1 MELSTVSSC
10 ILTLHREFAAYTTQR
25 LQELGLSFGLIYFV
39 IYVGKHPDCTPS
51 ELTKDLHL
59 DWGHSQR
66 SLNKLAEDGFLT
78 KEKNGRS
85 YHLKLTQ
92 RGENA
97 FVVCHQVFIDW
108 DAQSLG
114 GLTAQERQQLLQ
126 RAGEAKV
133 PVTLIGNGSNLLV
146 RDKGIRGLVIKLGNM
161 LNDVA
166 VDGCTLTFGSGVSL
180 AAASRKAAELGLS
193 GMEFAVGIPGS
204 IGGAVYMNAGA
215 YDGEMAKVVTGVRVM
230 ELDGTISEL
239 PAAAL
244 DFGYRHTA
252 LQGSG
257 KIVTAVTMR
266 LTAGDKQAIA
276 DKMADFS
283 NRRITKQPLEL
294 PSAGSMFKRP
304 PGYFAGTL
312 IDQTGL
318 KGYTVGGAQV
328 SEKHAGFVVN
338 IGGATAADV
347 LQLICDVQDKV
358 FAAHGVHLE
367 PEVLV
372 LGEE

>member
-1 MELSTVSSC
+1 MAQLQE
-10 ILTLHREFAAYTTQR
+10 IFAGCTQR
-25 LQELGLSFGLIYFV
+25 PLLVAEPMTKHTSFHIGGPADLMAQPQSEAELRTLLV
-39 IYVGKHPDCTPS
+39 KA
-51 ELTKDLHL
+51 
-59 DWGHSQR
+59 
-66 SLNKLAEDGFLT
+66 AE
-78 KEKNGRS
+78 
-85 YHLKLTQ
+85 
-92 RGENA
+92 A
-97 FVVCHQVFIDW
+97 
-108 DAQSLG
+108 A
-114 GLTAQERQQLLQ
+114 
-126 RAGEAKV
+126 V
-133 PVTLIGNGSNLLV
+133 PVTLVGNGSNLLV

-161 LNDVA
+161 LRDIEI
-166 VDGCTLTFGSGVSL
+166 DGKVLTFGSGVSL
-180 AAASRKAAELGLS
+180 AMASKKAAELGLS

-215 YDGEMAKVVTGVRVM
+215 YDGEMAKVVKSVRVM
-230 ELDGTISEL
+230 DAAGNVSEL
-239 PAAAL
+239 AAEEL
-244 DFGYRHTA
+244 DFGYRHSA

-257 KIVTAVTMR
+257 KIVTSVTVE
-266 LTAGDKQAIA
+266 LAAGDKQAIA

-328 SEKHAGFVVN
+328 STKHAGFVVN

-347 LQLICDVQDKV
+347 LQLISDVQAKV
-358 FAAHGVHLE
+358 FAAHSVKLE

>member
-1 MELSTVSSC
+1 MALQD
-10 ILTLHREFAAYTTQR
+10 IFAGCTQR
-25 LQELGLSFGLIYFV
+25 PLL
-39 IYVGKHPDCTPS
+39 
-51 ELTKDLHL
+51 
-59 DWGHSQR
+59 
-66 SLNKLAEDGFLT
+66 LAEPMT
-78 KEKNGRS
+78 KHTSFHIGGPAELMAQPQS
-85 YHLKLTQ
+85 EAEL
-92 RGENA
+92 
-97 FVVCHQVFIDW
+97 
-108 DAQSLG
+108 QSL
-114 GLTAQERQQLLQ
+114 LLK
-126 RAGEAKV
+126 AAEAAV
-133 PVTLIGNGSNLLV
+133 PVTLVGNGSNLLV
-146 RDKGIRGLVIKLGNM
+146 RDKGIRGLVIKLGSM
-161 LNDVA
+161 LRDIKVSGNV
-166 VDGCTLTFGSGVSL
+166 LTFGSGVSL
-180 AAASRKAAELGLS
+180 AQASKKAAELGLS

-215 YDGEMAKVVTGVRVM
+215 YDGEMSKVVKSVRVM
-230 ELDGTISEL
+230 DAAGEVSEL
-239 PAAAL
+239 SSGEL
-244 DFGYRHTA
+244 DFGYRHSA

-257 KIVTAVTMR
+257 KIVTSVTVE
-266 LTAGDKQAIA
+266 LAAGDKQAIA
-276 DKMADFS
+276 EKMADFS

-328 SEKHAGFVVN
+328 STKHAGFVVN

-347 LQLICDVQDKV
+347 LQLISDVQAKV

>member
-1 MELSTVSSC
+1 MALQD
-10 ILTLHREFAAYTTQR
+10 IFAGCTQR
-25 LQELGLSFGLIYFV
+25 PLL
-39 IYVGKHPDCTPS
+39 
-51 ELTKDLHL
+51 
-59 DWGHSQR
+59 
-66 SLNKLAEDGFLT
+66 LAEPMT
-78 KEKNGRS
+78 KHTSFHIGGPAELMAQPQS
-85 YHLKLTQ
+85 EAEL
-92 RGENA
+92 
-97 FVVCHQVFIDW
+97 
-108 DAQSLG
+108 QSL
-114 GLTAQERQQLLQ
+114 LLK
-126 RAGEAKV
+126 AAEAAV
-133 PVTLIGNGSNLLV
+133 PVTLVGNGSNLLV
-146 RDKGIRGLVIKLGNM
+146 RDKGIRGLVIKLGSM
-161 LNDVA
+161 LRDIKLNGNV
-166 VDGCTLTFGSGVSL
+166 LTFGSGVSL
-180 AAASRKAAELGLS
+180 AQASKKAAELGLS

-215 YDGEMAKVVTGVRVM
+215 YDGEMSKVVKSVRVM
-230 ELDGTISEL
+230 DAAGEVSEL
-239 PAAAL
+239 SAGEL
-244 DFGYRHTA
+244 DFGYRHSA

-257 KIVTAVTMR
+257 KIVTSVTVE
-266 LTAGDKQAIA
+266 LAAGDKQAIA
-276 DKMADFS
+276 EKMADFS

-328 SEKHAGFVVN
+328 STKHAGFVVN

-347 LQLICDVQDKV
+347 LQLISDVQAKV

>member
-1 MELSTVSSC
+1 MALQD
-10 ILTLHREFAAYTTQR
+10 IFAGCTQR
-25 LQELGLSFGLIYFV
+25 PLL
-39 IYVGKHPDCTPS
+39 
-51 ELTKDLHL
+51 
-59 DWGHSQR
+59 
-66 SLNKLAEDGFLT
+66 LAEPMT
-78 KEKNGRS
+78 KHTSFHIGGPAELMAQPQS
-85 YHLKLTQ
+85 EAEL
-92 RGENA
+92 
-97 FVVCHQVFIDW
+97 
-108 DAQSLG
+108 QSL
-114 GLTAQERQQLLQ
+114 LLK
-126 RAGEAKV
+126 AAEAAV
-133 PVTLIGNGSNLLV
+133 PVTLVGNGSNLLV
-146 RDKGIRGLVIKLGNM
+146 RDKGIRGLVIKLGSM
-161 LNDVA
+161 LRDIKVSGNV
-166 VDGCTLTFGSGVSL
+166 LTFGSGVSL
-180 AAASRKAAELGLS
+180 AQASKKAAELGLS

-215 YDGEMAKVVTGVRVM
+215 YDGEMAKVVKSVRVM
-230 ELDGTISEL
+230 DAAGEVSEL
-239 PAAAL
+239 SAGEL
-244 DFGYRHTA
+244 DFGYRHSA

-257 KIVTAVTMR
+257 KIVTSVTVE
-266 LTAGDKQAIA
+266 LAAGDKQAIA
-276 DKMADFS
+276 EKMADFS

>member
-1 MELSTVSSC
+1 MTQLQD
-10 ILTLHREFAAYTTQR
+10 IFAGCTAKPLLVQEPMSRHTSFRIGGPADLLARPQSE
-25 LQELGLSFGLIYFV
+25 QELAAL
-39 IYVGKHPDCTPS
+39 
-51 ELTKDLHL
+51 
-59 DWGHSQR
+59 
-66 SLNKLAEDGFLT
+66 LA
-78 KEKNGRS
+78 KAAA
-85 YHLKLTQ
+85 
-92 RGENA
+92 NA
-97 FVVCHQVFIDW
+97 
-108 DAQSLG
+108 
-114 GLTAQERQQLLQ
+114 
-126 RAGEAKV
+126 V
-133 PVTLIGNGSNLLV
+133 PVTLVGNGSNLLV

-161 LNDVA
+161 LNDIVIN
-166 VDGCTLTFGSGVSL
+166 DNSITFGSGVSL
-180 AAASRKAAELGLS
+180 AMASRRAAELALS
-193 GMEFAVGIPGS
+193 GLEFAVGIPGS

-215 YDGEMAKVVTGVRVM
+215 YDGEMSKVVTSVRVM
-230 ELDGTISEL
+230 DAAGQVEAL
-239 PAAAL
+239 PASAL
-244 DFGYRHTA
+244 DFAYRRSA

-257 KIVTAVTMR
+257 RIVTAVTVE
-266 LTAGDKQAIA
+266 LTPGDKQAIA

-328 SEKHAGFVVN
+328 SSKHAGFVVN
-338 IGGATAADV
+338 VGGATCADV
-347 LQLICDVQDKV
+347 LQLIADVQDKV

>member
-1 MELSTVSSC
+1 MAQLQE
-10 ILTLHREFAAYTTQR
+10 IFAGCTQR
-25 LQELGLSFGLIYFV
+25 PLLVAEPMTKHTSFHIGGPADLMAQPQSEAELRALLV
-39 IYVGKHPDCTPS
+39 KA
-51 ELTKDLHL
+51 
-59 DWGHSQR
+59 
-66 SLNKLAEDGFLT
+66 AE
-78 KEKNGRS
+78 
-85 YHLKLTQ
+85 
-92 RGENA
+92 A
-97 FVVCHQVFIDW
+97 
-108 DAQSLG
+108 A
-114 GLTAQERQQLLQ
+114 
-126 RAGEAKV
+126 V
-133 PVTLIGNGSNLLV
+133 PVTLVGNGSNLLV

-161 LNDVA
+161 LRDIEINGNV
-166 VDGCTLTFGSGVSL
+166 LTFGSGVSL
-180 AAASRKAAELGLS
+180 AMASKKAAELGLS

-215 YDGEMAKVVTGVRVM
+215 YDGEMAKVVRSVRVM
-230 ELDGTISEL
+230 DAAGNVSEL
-239 PAAAL
+239 TAEEL
-244 DFGYRHTA
+244 DFGYRHSA

-257 KIVTAVTMR
+257 KIVTSVTVE
-266 LTAGDKQAIA
+266 LVAGDKQAIA

-328 SEKHAGFVVN
+328 STKHAGFVVN

-347 LQLICDVQDKV
+347 LQLISDVQAKV
-358 FAAHGVHLE
+358 FAAHSVKLE

-372 LGEE
+372 LGEK

>member
-1 MELSTVSSC
+1 MALQD
-10 ILTLHREFAAYTTQR
+10 IFAGCTQR
-25 LQELGLSFGLIYFV
+25 PLL
-39 IYVGKHPDCTPS
+39 
-51 ELTKDLHL
+51 
-59 DWGHSQR
+59 
-66 SLNKLAEDGFLT
+66 LAEPMT
-78 KEKNGRS
+78 KHTSFHIGGPAELMAQPQS
-85 YHLKLTQ
+85 EAEL
-92 RGENA
+92 
-97 FVVCHQVFIDW
+97 
-108 DAQSLG
+108 QSL
-114 GLTAQERQQLLQ
+114 LLK
-126 RAGEAKV
+126 AAEAAV
-133 PVTLIGNGSNLLV
+133 PVTLVGNGSNLLV
-146 RDKGIRGLVIKLGNM
+146 RDKGIRGLVIKLGSM
-161 LNDVA
+161 LRDIKVSGNV
-166 VDGCTLTFGSGVSL
+166 LTFGSGVSL
-180 AAASRKAAELGLS
+180 AQASKKAAELGLS

-215 YDGEMAKVVTGVRVM
+215 YDGEMSKVVKSVRVM
-230 ELDGTISEL
+230 DAAGEVSEL
-239 PAAAL
+239 SADKL
-244 DFGYRHTA
+244 DFGYRHSA

-257 KIVTAVTMR
+257 KIVTSVTVE
-266 LTAGDKQAIA
+266 LAAGDKQAIA
-276 DKMADFS
+276 EKMADFS

-328 SEKHAGFVVN
+328 STKHAGFVVN

-347 LQLICDVQDKV
+347 LQLISDVQAKV

>member
-1 MELSTVSSC
+1 MTQLQD
-10 ILTLHREFAAYTTQR
+10 IFAGCTAKPLLVQEPMSRHTSFRIGGPADLLARPQSE
-25 LQELGLSFGLIYFV
+25 QELAVL
-39 IYVGKHPDCTPS
+39 
-51 ELTKDLHL
+51 
-59 DWGHSQR
+59 
-66 SLNKLAEDGFLT
+66 LA
-78 KEKNGRS
+78 KAAA
-85 YHLKLTQ
+85 
-92 RGENA
+92 NA
-97 FVVCHQVFIDW
+97 
-108 DAQSLG
+108 
-114 GLTAQERQQLLQ
+114 
-126 RAGEAKV
+126 V
-133 PVTLIGNGSNLLV
+133 PVTLVGNGSNLLV

-161 LNDVA
+161 LNDIVIN
-166 VDGCTLTFGSGVSL
+166 DNSITFGSGVSL
-180 AAASRKAAELGLS
+180 AMASRRAAELALS
-193 GMEFAVGIPGS
+193 GLEFAVGIPGS

-215 YDGEMAKVVTGVRVM
+215 YDGEMSKVVTSVRVM
-230 ELDGTISEL
+230 DAAGQVEAL
-239 PAAAL
+239 PASAL
-244 DFGYRHTA
+244 DFAYRRSA

-257 KIVTAVTMR
+257 RIVTAVTVE
-266 LTAGDKQAIA
+266 LTPGDKQAIA

-328 SEKHAGFVVN
+328 SSKHAGFVVN
-338 IGGATAADV
+338 VGGATCADV
-347 LQLICDVQDKV
+347 LQLIADVQDKV

>member
-1 MELSTVSSC
+1 MALQD
-10 ILTLHREFAAYTTQR
+10 IFAGCTQR
-25 LQELGLSFGLIYFV
+25 PLL
-39 IYVGKHPDCTPS
+39 
-51 ELTKDLHL
+51 
-59 DWGHSQR
+59 
-66 SLNKLAEDGFLT
+66 LAEPMT
-78 KEKNGRS
+78 KHTSFHIGGPAELMAQPQS
-85 YHLKLTQ
+85 EAEL
-92 RGENA
+92 
-97 FVVCHQVFIDW
+97 
-108 DAQSLG
+108 QSL
-114 GLTAQERQQLLQ
+114 LLK
-126 RAGEAKV
+126 AAEAAV
-133 PVTLIGNGSNLLV
+133 PVTLVGNGSNLLV
-146 RDKGIRGLVIKLGNM
+146 RDKGIRGLVIKLGSM
-161 LNDVA
+161 LRDIRVSGNV
-166 VDGCTLTFGSGVSL
+166 LTFGSGVSL
-180 AAASRKAAELGLS
+180 AQASKKAAELGLS

-215 YDGEMAKVVTGVRVM
+215 YDGEMSKVVKSVRVM
-230 ELDGTISEL
+230 NAAGEVSEL
-239 PAAAL
+239 SADEL
-244 DFGYRHTA
+244 DFGYRHSA

-257 KIVTAVTMR
+257 KIVTSVTVE
-266 LTAGDKQAIA
+266 LAAGDKQAIA
-276 DKMADFS
+276 EKMADFS

-328 SEKHAGFVVN
+328 STKHAGFVVN

-347 LQLICDVQDKV
+347 LQLISDVQAKV